1 MSPVRRSH
9 SPHKSSGL
17 WPLPLKLPKGPK
29 HSLPGVP
36 AEGPFPLPGAPELY
50 LEDPLQRLHIAAFA
64 LHDGAQD
71 VPPDH
76 LLGSRA
82 RSAPAPAMAQSS
94 TYCAQ
99 NPGDGTRSS
108 SAQGS

>member
-1 MSPVRRSH
+1 MSPIW
-9 SPHKSSGL
+9 SPAVPIKVLAFGA
-17 WPLPLKLPKGPK
+17 LPLKLPTGPK

-36 AEGPFPLPGAPELY
+36 AGPPPPLPGAPESY
-50 LEDPLQRLHIAAFA
+50 LEDPLQRLHVAAFA

-76 LLGSRA
+76 LLRPRA
-82 RSAPAPAMAQSS
+82 RSAPAPTMAQSS

-99 NPGDGTRSS
+99 NPGDGKRSP
-108 SAQGS
+108 SA